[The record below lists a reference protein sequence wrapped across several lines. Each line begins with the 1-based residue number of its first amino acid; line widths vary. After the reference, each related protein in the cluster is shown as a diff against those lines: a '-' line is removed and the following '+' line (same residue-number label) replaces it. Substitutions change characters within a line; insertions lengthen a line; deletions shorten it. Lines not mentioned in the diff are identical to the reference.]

1 MTEKR
6 RRQSIFQK
14 LWSHYFK
21 REICDQTIKINY
33 GNKISI
39 LPKTFQ
45 NFQKRTKINVQNG
58 KFEKLLRKILQI
70 IKIPKNLEVF
80 FSHEDG
86 LNN

>member
-1 MTEKR
+1 MTENR

-14 LWSHYFK
+14 LWSQHFK
-21 REICDQTIKINY
+21 REICVQTIKINY

-58 KFEKLLRKILQI
+58 KFEKLLGKILYTE
-70 IKIPKNLEVF
+70 KNF
-80 FSHEDG
+80 DNS
-86 LNN
+86 